1 MVTNLHKN
9 IVATV
14 TYYDVLDFPLTPY
27 EVWRFLISYD
37 GASKTDKAMLRDVIL
52 ALETPELQSKL
63 AYLDGFV
70 FLTGRGRLVHER
82 IEREKLSVRKLTQM
96 KKLAQT
102 MRHLPFVRM
111 IGATGSLS
119 MKHGT
124 RGSDWDM
131 FIVFEQGKIWI
142 GRFILTL
149 FLHIIGKR
157 RHGKNVQDRACLNY
171 FITTD
176 RLEIMSKDLYGA
188 HEYQSMR
195 LLWGKKVYER
205 FTLANRW
212 IQDFR
217 PQYTVSHLAERFA
230 IDESGQASLVQKFLE
245 KLANAIPFQQKLI
258 NWQRHK
264 IAHNPNTNLDGSHI
278 EASDQAL
285 IFLPKPRGPK
295 VFSEFKKRLVF

>member
-1 MVTNLHKN
+1 
-9 IVATV
+9 
-14 TYYDVLDFPLTPY
+14 VLDFPLTPY

-37 GASKTDKAMLRDVIL
+37 GASKTDKAMLRDIVL
-52 ALETPELQSKL
+52 ALETPELQKKL
-63 AYLDGFV
+63 AYRNGFV
-70 FLTGRGRLVHER
+70 FLIGRGRLVEER
-82 IEREKLSVRKLTQM
+82 IEREKLSVRKLLEM
-96 KKLAQT
+96 KKLAQL

-131 FIVFEQGKIWI
+131 FIVFEEGKIWL

-149 FLHIIGKR
+149 TLHVLGKR
-157 RHGKNVQDRACLNY
+157 RHGKKIQDRACLNY

-176 RLEIMSKDLYGA
+176 RLEIMNKDLYGA

-195 LLWGKKVYER
+195 LLWGKKTYQQFV
-205 FTLANRW
+205 LANRW

-217 PQYTVSHLAERFA
+217 PQYTVSGLAERFA
-230 IDESGQASLVQKFLE
+230 LDESKQTSLIQGFLE
-245 KLANAIPFQQKLI
+245 TLVSFIPYQAKLI
-258 NWQRHK
+258 EWQRSK
-264 IAHNPNTNLDGSHI
+264 IARNPNTDLDGSHI